1 MVALVMMAMVYAI
14 ALPAI
19 GRSRITASL
28 HNAKQVVISSIFLAR
43 ATAIRYGRPAVVRID
58 SDRDEVWVEADTT
71 VAGTGSVAQLGY
83 FSIAEEFDVDLKSE
97 RSALCFNSRGI
108 GTTSATCP
116 QPGGVIFLTLRS
128 ASDSVVVS
136 PVGRV
141 IER

>member
-97 RSALCFNSRGI
+97 RS
-108 GTTSATCP
+108 
-116 QPGGVIFLTLRS
+116 FLTLRS